1 MAICRSFLKYGLIFV
16 LFSFSALPVAGE
28 VDLKPGD
35 TIGPENWEKV
45 KGMVGE
51 NLLNRI
57 KQGYTFKIKEVDQF
71 EFHQR
76 IFSGDGQYSGQARLG
91 SNGELLNYVAG
102 LPFPHVDPHDP
113 QART

>member
-57 KQGYTFKIKEVDQF
+57 KQGYRSRSRKVEQFKPPKE
-71 EFHQR
+71 
-76 IFSGDGQYSGQARLG
+76 Y
-91 SNGELLNYVAG
+91 
-102 LPFPHVDPHDP
+102 
-113 QART
+113 